1 MKPHRLFFP
10 CLFLVSLPMAV
21 SGQSKQAMTMI
32 DLLNVPSLSDPQMA
46 SDGSQLLYVLGES
59 DWEKS
64 KQIRHIWRIEADGT
78 NTLRMTSGG
87 GRGRAVRGGHQTANG
102 SPFSPN
108 GRTTKALRSI

>member
-1 MKPHRLFFP
+1 
-10 CLFLVSLPMAV
+10 MAV

-46 SDGSQLLYVLGES
+46 PDGSQLLYVRGES

-87 GRGRAVRGGHQTANG
+87 GGGEQSEVVTRRPMDRLSRQTGGRRRHSDLFDAQCRWGGTEVND
-102 SPFSPN
+102 P
-108 GRTTKALRSI
+108 

>member
-1 MKPHRLFFP
+1 
-10 CLFLVSLPMAV
+10 MAV

-46 SDGSQLLYVLGES
+46 PDGSQLLYVLGES

-78 NTLRMTSGG
+78 NTLRMTGG
-87 GRGRAVRGGHQTANG
+87 GVGES
-102 SPFSPN
+102 SPRWSPD
-108 GRTTKALRSI
+108 GQWSAFLAKR